1 MTKIKLCGVS
11 SERDIGAVNEALP
24 DYIGF
29 VFAHSRRQVSFSQAE
44 KLKALLDKRIRSV
57 GVFVNADPDD
67 ICMLCARGVLDA
79 VQLHGDEDAA
89 YLRRLKAQIQTPII
103 RAVRVR
109 SPEQLLKA
117 QTLDCDFLLLDTDVP
132 GGYGG
137 SGKSFDWSLI
147 PKLEKPY
154 FLAGGLH
161 AGNIA
166 AALESCTPYALDISS
181 GAETDRVKDKSKILA
196 LVRQVRSMNQ

>member
-11 SERDIGAVNEALP
+11 TERDIGLVNEALP

-57 GVFVNADPDD
+57 GVFVNGDPDD
-67 ICMLCARGVLDA
+67 ICALCARGVLDA

-117 QTLDCDFLLLDTDVP
+117 QTLDCDFLLLDTDAP

-181 GAETDRVKDKSKILA
+181 GAETDRVKDKGKIFA
-196 LVRQVRSMNQ
+196 LVRQVRSVNQ